1 MPGKW
6 LSSLFLPVH
15 FSGIWGI
22 CSGHFGRDV
31 SISRAIGKIQRAIE
45 PRHRGNRKDLMA
57 RQKPK
62 RRNLKY
68 VGYDKRGRM
77 IVRVP
82 YKKGDTWT
90 AIERRVDSEDEALEK
105 ITEIKRE
112 LGMHGSR
119 AFDGE
124 KLSFRELM
132 DRYLVAFPKK
142 ADWYKSPPVE
152 FFGDRKIRSLTYGD
166 CKQFKDAR
174 VVVKHKWTGKPRSI
188 ATVNR
193 ELEILRAI
201 LKYAHNHGWLK
212 FNPFTAGPAL
222 IQKRLETRRSTIPTA
237 EEEDR
242 LIAACVGR
250 KAHIKLIVIATLDTG
265 LRRGALQ
272 EITWADVDW
281 KGRIINIP
289 PSANINKER
298 PPFVGISS
306 RLYAGL
312 RTAYGDGKPATAR
325 VFGNF
330 KNFKKA
336 YKSVCI
342 DAGIEGLRFNDLRHG
357 YATKLMLAG
366 VPQHLAMKMSGH
378 SNPEIHGIYTNA
390 DINIAREVRDAL
402 DRFHNQR
409 VLQPT
414 ESATIQ

>member
-1 MPGKW
+1 
-6 LSSLFLPVH
+6 
-15 FSGIWGI
+15 
-22 CSGHFGRDV
+22 
-31 SISRAIGKIQRAIE
+31 
-45 PRHRGNRKDLMA
+45 MA
-57 RQKPK
+57 KPK
-62 RRNLKY
+62 TKKRSLKY
-68 VGYDKRGRM
+68 VGHDKRGRM

-105 ITEIKRE
+105 IGEIKRE

-132 DRYLVAFPKK
+132 DRYLIAFPKK

-174 VVVKHKWTGKPRSI
+174 VATKHRYTNKPRAI
-188 ATVNR
+188 ATIHR
-193 ELEILRAI
+193 EIEILGAV
-201 LKYAHNHGWLK
+201 LKYAHNHGWVK
-212 FNPFTAGPAL
+212 FNPFTAGPPL
-222 IQKRLETRRSTIPTA
+222 IQKALEARRKRIPTA
-237 EEEDR
+237 EEEKR

-281 KGRIINIP
+281 EKRIINIP

-298 PPFVGISS
+298 PPICGIST
-306 RLYAGL
+306 RLFLAL
-312 RTAYGDGKPATAR
+312 REAFGDVKPESDR
-325 VFGNF
+325 VFGDF
-330 KNFKKA
+330 KNFKNA
-336 YKSVCI
+336 YKSACV
-342 DAGIEGLRFNDLRHG
+342 DAKIEGLRFNDLRHG

-366 VPQHLAMKMSGH
+366 VPQHLAMKMAGH
-378 SNPEIHGIYTNA
+378 SNPEIHGIYTNV
-390 DINIAREVRDAL
+390 DMTIATDVRDAL
-402 DRFHNQR
+402 DRYQAQR
-409 VLQPT
+409 EQEPT
-414 ESATIQ
+414 ESDKIQ